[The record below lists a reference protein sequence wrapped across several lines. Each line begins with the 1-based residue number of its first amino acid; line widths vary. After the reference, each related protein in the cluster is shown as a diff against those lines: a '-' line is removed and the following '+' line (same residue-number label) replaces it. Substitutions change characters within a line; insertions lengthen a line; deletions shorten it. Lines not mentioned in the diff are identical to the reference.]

1 MTTLATHINQQEPD
15 RITIS
20 CDECDATILDTA
32 DHPTTVYSVPS
43 TAEIHCQAH
52 QRRTDHDSY
61 TVDLIKTHVQD
72 VDITINVSE
81 SD

>member
-1 MTTLATHINQQEPD
+1 MTTLATHINQQQPD
-15 RITIS
+15 RITIN
-20 CDECDATILDTA
+20 CDECDETILDTA

-43 TAEIHCQAH
+43 TAEIHCHAH
-52 QRRTDHDSY
+52 RRRTEHDSY